1 MQQIEV
7 RNYSRTE
14 MAELLKVEITD
25 SHFSRKVQSILT
37 KWGYSFVYSR
47 KVIQITAAPSTAQE
61 RLNELLIREFDLD
74 IRIDIGK
81 FATFV
86 YLLMDEE
93 FSSMPF
99 GERANVMKQDYN
111 IEVSEITLK
120 RWYKKL
126 VDYNVVETDRL
137 RKTYWVSM
145 YVDGQKT
152 RMKVDE
158 DDEGKIKYENHR
170 RKLAE
175 KNIKDGMNKADAYS
189 SANLTCWKEFK
200 CCYYSCNTIILNA
213 FNQQFFELAEEVFD
227 NGNCDYAFVYTC
239 RLEQVKQS
247 ENTKFEF

>member
-25 SHFSRKVQSILT
+25 THFSRKVQSILT

-47 KVIQITAAPSTAQE
+47 KAIQITAAPSTAQE

-126 VDYNVVETDRL
+126 VDYNVVETNRL

-158 DDEGKIKYENHR
+158 DDEGKIKYENRR
-170 RKLAE
+170 RKIAE
-175 KNIKDGMNKADAYS
+175 QNIKDGMNKADAYS
-189 SANLTCWKEFK
+189 SANLICWKEFK

-227 NGNCDYAFVYTC
+227 NGDCDYAFVYTC
-239 RLEQVKQS
+239 CLEQIKQN

>member
-47 KVIQITAAPSTAQE
+47 KAIQITAAPSTAQE

-126 VDYNVVETDRL
+126 VDYNVVETNRL

-152 RMKVDE
+152 RMKVNE
-158 DDEGKIKYENHR
+158 DDEGKIKYENRR

-213 FNQQFFELAEEVFD
+213 FNQEFFELAEEVFD
-227 NGNCDYAFVYTC
+227 NGDCDYAFVYTC
-239 RLEQVKQS
+239 RLEQIKQC

>member
-7 RNYSRTE
+7 RNYSRNE
-14 MAELLKVEITD
+14 MADLLKVEITD

-47 KVIQITAAPSTAQE
+47 KTIQITAAPSTAQE

-99 GERANVMKQDYN
+99 GERVNVMKQDYN

-126 VDYNVVETDRL
+126 VDYNVVETNRL

-152 RMKVDE
+152 RMKIDE
-158 DDEGKIKYENHR
+158 NDEGKIKYENRR

-175 KNIKDGMNKADAYS
+175 KNIKNGMNKADAYS

-227 NGNCDYAFVYTC
+227 NGDCDYAFVYTC
-239 RLEQVKQS
+239 HLEQIKQNK
-247 ENTKFEF
+247 NTKFEF

>member
-14 MAELLKVEITD
+14 MAEMLKVEITD
-25 SHFSRKVQSILT
+25 THFSRKVQSILT

-47 KVIQITAAPSTAQE
+47 KAIQITAAPSTAQE

-158 DDEGKIKYENHR
+158 DDEGKIKYENRR

-213 FNQQFFELAEEVFD
+213 FNQEFFELAEEVFD
-227 NGNCDYAFVYTC
+227 NGDCDYAFVYTC
-239 RLEQVKQS
+239 RLEQIKQS

>member
-126 VDYNVVETDRL
+126 VDYNAVETDRL

-158 DDEGKIKYENHR
+158 DDEGKIKYEKHR

-227 NGNCDYAFVYTC
+227 NGDCDYAFVYTC
-239 RLEQVKQS
+239 RLEQIKQN
-247 ENTKFEF
+247 ENKEFIF

>member
-25 SHFSRKVQSILT
+25 THFSRKVQSILT

-47 KVIQITAAPSTAQE
+47 KAIQITAAPSTAQE

-126 VDYNVVETDRL
+126 VDYNVVETNRL

-158 DDEGKIKYENHR
+158 DDEGKIKYENRR
-170 RKLAE
+170 RKIAE
-175 KNIKDGMNKADAYS
+175 QNIKDGMNKADAYS
-189 SANLTCWKEFK
+189 SANLICWKEFE

-227 NGNCDYAFVYTC
+227 NGDCDYAFVYTC
-239 RLEQVKQS
+239 RLEQIKQN

>member
-1 MQQIEV
+1 MEQIEV
-7 RNYSRTE
+7 RNYSRAE
-14 MAELLKVEITD
+14 MAEMLKVEITD

-47 KVIQITAAPSTAQE
+47 KAIQITAAPSTAQE

-74 IRIDIGK
+74 IQIDIGK

-126 VDYNVVETDRL
+126 VDYNVVETNRL

-145 YVDGQKT
+145 YVDGQKA

-158 DDEGKIKYENHR
+158 DDEGKIKYENRR
-170 RKLAE
+170 RKLVE
-175 KNIKDGMNKADAYS
+175 QNIKDGMNKADAYS
-189 SANLTCWKEFK
+189 SANLACWKEFK

-227 NGNCDYAFVYTC
+227 NGDCDYAFVYTC
-239 RLEQVKQS
+239 RLEQIKQN

>member
-7 RNYSRTE
+7 RNYSRNE

-47 KVIQITAAPSTAQE
+47 KAIEITAAPSTAQE

-99 GERANVMKQDYN
+99 GERANVMQQDYN

-126 VDYNVVETDRL
+126 VDYRNRQIKKNL
-137 RKTYWVSM
+137 LGI
-145 YVDGQKT
+145 YVC
-152 RMKVDE
+152 R
-158 DDEGKIKYENHR
+158 
-170 RKLAE
+170 
-175 KNIKDGMNKADAYS
+175 
-189 SANLTCWKEFK
+189 
-200 CCYYSCNTIILNA
+200 
-213 FNQQFFELAEEVFD
+213 
-227 NGNCDYAFVYTC
+227 
-239 RLEQVKQS
+239 RLENKNES
-247 ENTKFEF
+247 

>member
-47 KVIQITAAPSTAQE
+47 KVIQITAVPSTAQE

-126 VDYNVVETDRL
+126 VDYNVVETNRL
-137 RKTYWVSM
+137 RTTYWVSM

-158 DDEGKIKYENHR
+158 DDEGKIKYENRR

-227 NGNCDYAFVYTC
+227 NGDCDYAFVYTC
-239 RLEQVKQS
+239 RLEQIKQN

>member
-7 RNYSRTE
+7 RNYSRKE

-37 KWGYSFVYSR
+37 KWGYSFVYS
-47 KVIQITAAPSTAQE
+47 KKAIQITAAPSTAQE
-61 RLNELLIREFDLD
+61 RLNELLIREFNLD
-74 IRIDIGK
+74 IQIDIGK

-99 GERANVMKQDYN
+99 GERANVMMQDYN

-158 DDEGKIKYENHR
+158 DDEGKIKYENRR

-175 KNIKDGMNKADAYS
+175 KNIKDGMNKANAYS

-213 FNQQFFELAEEVFD
+213 FNQQFFELAEEAFD
-227 NGNCDYAFVYTC
+227 NGDCDYAFVYTC
-239 RLEQVKQS
+239 RLEQIKQN

>member
-7 RNYSRTE
+7 RNYSRNE
-14 MAELLKVEITD
+14 MADLLKVEITD

-47 KVIQITAAPSTAQE
+47 KTIQITAAPSTAQE

-99 GERANVMKQDYN
+99 GERVNVMKQDYN

-126 VDYNVVETDRL
+126 VDYNVVETNRL

-152 RMKVDE
+152 RMKIDE
-158 DDEGKIKYENHR
+158 NDEGKIKYENRR

-175 KNIKDGMNKADAYS
+175 KNIKNGMNKADAYS

-213 FNQQFFELAEEVFD
+213 FNQQLFELAEEVFD
-227 NGNCDYAFVYTC
+227 NGDCDYAFVYTC
-239 RLEQVKQS
+239 HLEQIKQNK
-247 ENTKFEF
+247 NTKFEF

>member
-1 MQQIEV
+1 
-7 RNYSRTE
+7 
-14 MAELLKVEITD
+14 
-25 SHFSRKVQSILT
+25 
-37 KWGYSFVYSR
+37 
-47 KVIQITAAPSTAQE
+47 
-61 RLNELLIREFDLD
+61 
-74 IRIDIGK
+74 
-81 FATFV
+81 
-86 YLLMDEE
+86 MDEE

-126 VDYNVVETDRL
+126 VDNNVVETDRL

-145 YVDGQKT
+145 YVDGQKV

-158 DDEGKIKYENHR
+158 DDEGKIKYENRR

-175 KNIKDGMNKADAYS
+175 QNIKDGMNKADAYS

-227 NGNCDYAFVYTC
+227 NGDCDYAFVYTC
-239 RLEQVKQS
+239 RLEQIKQN

>member
-25 SHFSRKVQSILT
+25 THFSRKVQSVLT

-47 KVIQITAAPSTAQE
+47 KAIQITAAPSTAQE
-61 RLNELLIREFDLD
+61 RLNELLIREFNLD
-74 IRIDIGK
+74 IQIDIGK

-111 IEVSEITLK
+111 IEVSEIALK

-126 VDYNVVETDRL
+126 VDYNVVETNRL

-158 DDEGKIKYENHR
+158 DDEGKIKYENRR

-175 KNIKDGMNKADAYS
+175 KNMKDGMNKADAYS

-227 NGNCDYAFVYTC
+227 NGDCDYAFVYTC

>member
-14 MAELLKVEITD
+14 MAEMLKVEITD
-25 SHFSRKVQSILT
+25 THFSRKVQSILT

-47 KVIQITAAPSTAQE
+47 KAIQITAAPSTAQE

-126 VDYNVVETDRL
+126 VDYNVVETNRL

-158 DDEGKIKYENHR
+158 DDEGKIKYENRR

-175 KNIKDGMNKADAYS
+175 QNIKDGMNKADAYS

-213 FNQQFFELAEEVFD
+213 FNQEFFELAEEVFD
-227 NGNCDYAFVYTC
+227 NGDCDYAFVYTC
-239 RLEQVKQS
+239 RLEQIKQS

>member
-126 VDYNVVETDRL
+126 VDYNVVETNRL

-158 DDEGKIKYENHR
+158 DDEGKIKYENRR
-170 RKLAE
+170 RKIAE

-227 NGNCDYAFVYTC
+227 NGDCDYAFVYTC

>member
-25 SHFSRKVQSILT
+25 THFSRKVQSILT
-37 KWGYSFVYSR
+37 KWGYSFAYSR
-47 KVIQITAAPSTAQE
+47 QAIQITAAPSTAQE

-126 VDYNVVETDRL
+126 VDYNVVETNRL

-158 DDEGKIKYENHR
+158 DDEGKIKYENRR

-175 KNIKDGMNKADAYS
+175 QNIKDGMNKADAYS

-227 NGNCDYAFVYTC
+227 NGDCDYAFVYTC
-239 RLEQVKQS
+239 RLEQIKQN

>member
-25 SHFSRKVQSILT
+25 THFSRKVQSILT
-37 KWGYSFVYSR
+37 KWGYSFLYSR
-47 KVIQITAAPSTAQE
+47 KAIEITAAPSTAQE

-99 GERANVMKQDYN
+99 GERANVMQQDYN

-158 DDEGKIKYENHR
+158 DDEGKIKYENRR

-227 NGNCDYAFVYTC
+227 NGDCDYAFVYTC

>member
-25 SHFSRKVQSILT
+25 THFSRKVQSILT

-47 KVIQITAAPSTAQE
+47 KAIQITAAPSTAQE

-126 VDYNVVETDRL
+126 VYYNVVETNRL

-158 DDEGKIKYENHR
+158 DDEGKIKYENRR
-170 RKLAE
+170 RKLE
-175 KNIKDGMNKADAYS
+175 EQNIKDGMNKADAYS

-227 NGNCDYAFVYTC
+227 NGDCDYAFVYTC

>member
-7 RNYSRTE
+7 RNYSRNE
-14 MAELLKVEITD
+14 MAQLLKVEITD

-47 KVIQITAAPSTAQE
+47 KAIQITAAPSTAQE

-126 VDYNVVETDRL
+126 VDNNVVETDRL

-145 YVDGQKT
+145 YIDGQKV

-158 DDEGKIKYENHR
+158 DDEGKIKYENRR

-175 KNIKDGMNKADAYS
+175 QNIKDGMNKADAYS

-227 NGNCDYAFVYTC
+227 NGDCDYAFVYTC
-239 RLEQVKQS
+239 HLEQVKQNK
-247 ENTKFEF
+247 NTKFEF

>member
-7 RNYSRTE
+7 RNYSRNE

-47 KVIQITAAPSTAQE
+47 KAIQITAAPSTAQE
-61 RLNELLIREFDLD
+61 RLNELLIREFNLD
-74 IRIDIGK
+74 IQIDIGK

-126 VDYNVVETDRL
+126 VDNNVVETDRL
-137 RKTYWVSM
+137 RKRERSPAPLSV
-145 YVDGQKT
+145 
-152 RMKVDE
+152 
-158 DDEGKIKYENHR
+158 
-170 RKLAE
+170 
-175 KNIKDGMNKADAYS
+175 
-189 SANLTCWKEFK
+189 
-200 CCYYSCNTIILNA
+200 
-213 FNQQFFELAEEVFD
+213 
-227 NGNCDYAFVYTC
+227 
-239 RLEQVKQS
+239 
-247 ENTKFEF
+247 

>member
-1 MQQIEV
+1 MKQIEV
-7 RNYSRTE
+7 RNYSRAE
-14 MAELLKVEITD
+14 MAEMLKVEITD

-47 KVIQITAAPSTAQE
+47 KAIEITAAPSTAQE

-74 IRIDIGK
+74 IRIDVGK

-158 DDEGKIKYENHR
+158 DDEGKIRYENRR

-175 KNIKDGMNKADAYS
+175 QNIKDGMNKADAYS
-189 SANLTCWKEFK
+189 SANLACWKEFK

-213 FNQQFFELAEEVFD
+213 FNQEFFELAEEVFD
-227 NGNCDYAFVYTC
+227 NGDCDYAFVYTC
-239 RLEQVKQS
+239 RLQQIKQN

>member
-25 SHFSRKVQSILT
+25 THFSRKVQSILT
-37 KWGYSFVYSR
+37 KWGYSFLYSR
-47 KVIQITAAPSTAQE
+47 KAIEITAAPSTAQE

-99 GERANVMKQDYN
+99 GERANVMQQDYN

-145 YVDGQKT
+145 YVDGQKVS
-152 RMKVDE
+152 MKVDE
-158 DDEGKIKYENHR
+158 DDEGKIKYENRR

-227 NGNCDYAFVYTC
+227 NGDCDYAFVYTC
-239 RLEQVKQS
+239 RLEQIKQN
-247 ENTKFEF
+247 ENKEFIF

>member
-14 MAELLKVEITD
+14 MAELLKVEINDT
-25 SHFSRKVQSILT
+25 HFSRKVQSVLT

-47 KVIQITAAPSTAQE
+47 KAIQITAAPSTAQE
-61 RLNELLIREFDLD
+61 RLNELLIREFNLD
-74 IRIDIGK
+74 IQIDIGK

-111 IEVSEITLK
+111 IEVSEIALK

-126 VDYNVVETDRL
+126 VDYNVVETNRL

-158 DDEGKIKYENHR
+158 DDEGKIKYENRR

-175 KNIKDGMNKADAYS
+175 KNMKDGMNKADAYS

-227 NGNCDYAFVYTC
+227 NGDCDYAFVYTC

>member
-25 SHFSRKVQSILT
+25 THFSRKVQSILT

-47 KVIQITAAPSTAQE
+47 KAIEITAAPSTAQE

-99 GERANVMKQDYN
+99 GERANVMQQDYN

-158 DDEGKIKYENHR
+158 DDEGKIKYENRR

-189 SANLTCWKEFK
+189 SDNLTCWKEFK

-227 NGNCDYAFVYTC
+227 NGDCDYAFVYTC

>member
-7 RNYSRTE
+7 RNYSRSE

-61 RLNELLIREFDLD
+61 RLNELLVREFDLD
-74 IRIDIGK
+74 IQIDIGK

-99 GERANVMKQDYN
+99 GERANVMKQGYN

-145 YVDGQKT
+145 YVDGKKT
-152 RMKVDE
+152 RMKVNE
-158 DDEGKIKYENHR
+158 DDEGKIKYENRR

-189 SANLTCWKEFK
+189 SANLTCWREFK

-227 NGNCDYAFVYTC
+227 NGDCDYAFVYTC
-239 RLEQVKQS
+239 RLEQIKQK
-247 ENTKFEF
+247 ENKEFIF

>member
-7 RNYSRTE
+7 RNYSRKE

-37 KWGYSFVYSR
+37 KWGYSFVYS
-47 KVIQITAAPSTAQE
+47 KKAIQITAAPSTAQE
-61 RLNELLIREFDLD
+61 RLNELLIREFNLD
-74 IRIDIGK
+74 IQIDIGK

-99 GERANVMKQDYN
+99 GERANVMQQDYN

-158 DDEGKIKYENHR
+158 DDEGKIKYENR
-170 RKLAE
+170 KRKLAE

-227 NGNCDYAFVYTC
+227 NGDCDYAFVYTC